1 MKTKDLENILTKNEG
16 NDLDSL
22 LDKIDER
29 DFVSYLNSLIRASAL
44 SNAKIISLSNI
55 ERTYYYQILNGTR
68 TPGKDKVIALALV
81 LKLDLEKTNRLL
93 KLSKNA
99 SLYPKIKRDA
109 VIIYCLGNK
118 YDVYKTNLYLLDHGY
133 EVLK

>member
-44 SNAKIISLSNI
+44 SNAKIISSSNI

-109 VIIYCLGNK
+109 VIMYCLGNK

>member
-109 VIIYCLGNK
+109 VIMYCLGNK

>member
-1 MKTKDLENILTKNEG
+1 MGSSQNILTKNEG

-109 VIIYCLGNK
+109 VVMYCLGNK

>member
-68 TPGKDKVIALALV
+68 TPGKDKVVALALV

-109 VIIYCLGNK
+109 VIMYCLGNK

>member
-29 DFVSYLNSLIRASAL
+29 DFVSYLNSLIRVSAL

-109 VIIYCLGNK
+109 VIMYCLGNK
-118 YDVYKTNLYLLDHGY
+118 YDVYKTNIYLLDHGY